1 MTGSERRDQII
12 NQIKKSSIPVSGAQL
27 AKEFDV
33 SRQVI
38 VQDIALIRAAGYEI
52 ISTNRGYILN
62 QPTTVCRIFKVQ
74 HTDEQLEEEL
84 NTIVD
89 LGGCVDNVMIHHR
102 VYGKMEAELVLN
114 SRRKVG
120 AFMEDIRSGKSSPL
134 KNITS
139 NYHYHKVSADSEET
153 LDLIE
158 QELRK
163 KGFLVEER
171 RQVV

>member
-1 MTGSERRDQII
+1 MHGSERREQII
-12 NQIKKSSIPVSGAQL
+12 RQIQESKAPVSGTKL
-27 AKEFDV
+27 ASFYNV

-62 QPTTVCRIFKVQ
+62 QPKTVCRIFKVQ

-89 LGGCVDNVMIHHR
+89 LGGSVDNVMIHHR

-120 AFMEDIRSGKSSPL
+120 AFMEDIRNGKSSPL

-158 QELRK
+158 QELRE

-171 RQVV
+171 RQAV

>member
-1 MTGSERRDQII
+1 M
-12 NQIKKSSIPVSGAQL
+12 
-27 AKEFDV
+27 
-33 SRQVI
+33 
-38 VQDIALIRAAGYEI
+38 
-52 ISTNRGYILN
+52 N
-62 QPTTVCRIFKVQ
+62 QPKTVSRIFKVQ

-84 NTIVD
+84 NAIVD

-102 VYGKMEAELVLN
+102 VYGKMEADLALS

-158 QELRK
+158 EELRK
-163 KGFLVEER
+163 KGFLVEEK
-171 RQVV
+171 RQVS

>member
-1 MTGSERRDQII
+1 MHGSERREQII
-12 NQIKKSSIPVSGAQL
+12 RQIQESKAPVSGTKL
-27 AKEFDV
+27 ASFYNV

-62 QPTTVCRIFKVQ
+62 QPKTVSRIFKVQ

-84 NTIVD
+84 NTIGD

-102 VYGKMEAELVLN
+102 VYGKMEAELALS

-120 AFMEDIRSGKSSPL
+120 AFMEDIWSGKSSPL

-158 QELRK
+158 QELRET
-163 KGFLVEER
+163 GFLVEER
-171 RQVV
+171 RQAV

>member
-1 MTGSERRDQII
+1 M
-12 NQIKKSSIPVSGAQL
+12 
-27 AKEFDV
+27 
-33 SRQVI
+33 
-38 VQDIALIRAAGYEI
+38 
-52 ISTNRGYILN
+52 
-62 QPTTVCRIFKVQ
+62 CRIFKVQ

-102 VYGKMEAELVLN
+102 VYGKMEAELALIPGN
-114 SRRKVG
+114 AG

-158 QELRK
+158 QEL
-163 KGFLVEER
+163 EEKDFW
-171 RQVV
+171 

>member
-1 MTGSERRDQII
+1 MHGSERREQII
-12 NQIKKSSIPVSGAQL
+12 RQIQESKAPVSGTKL
-27 AKEFDV
+27 ASFYNV

-62 QPTTVCRIFKVQ
+62 QPKTVCRIFKVQ

-89 LGGCVDNVMIHHR
+89 LGGCVYNVIIHHR

-158 QELRK
+158 QELRE